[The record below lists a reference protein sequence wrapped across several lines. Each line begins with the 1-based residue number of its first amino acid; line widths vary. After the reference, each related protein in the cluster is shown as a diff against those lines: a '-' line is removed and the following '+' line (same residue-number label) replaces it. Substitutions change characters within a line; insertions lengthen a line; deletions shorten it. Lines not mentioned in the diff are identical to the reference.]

1 MVDRKRQETEE
12 SKYEEEQT
20 MKENSKLTL
29 LIVTV
34 LMALVSAVTILILIA
49 VFLGINITQWSP
61 AVILGSGFGMSGVI
75 WGILMTY
82 NH

>member
-1 MVDRKRQETEE
+1 
-12 SKYEEEQT
+12 

-29 LIVTV
+29 FIVTI

-49 VFLGINITQWSP
+49 VFLGVNITQWNP
-61 AVILGSGFGMSGVI
+61 VAVLGSGFGMSGVI

>member
-1 MVDRKRQETEE
+1 
-12 SKYEEEQT
+12 

-29 LIVTV
+29 FIVTM

-49 VFLGINITQWSP
+49 VFLGVNITQWNP
-61 AVILGSGFGMSGVI
+61 VAVLGSGFGMGGVI